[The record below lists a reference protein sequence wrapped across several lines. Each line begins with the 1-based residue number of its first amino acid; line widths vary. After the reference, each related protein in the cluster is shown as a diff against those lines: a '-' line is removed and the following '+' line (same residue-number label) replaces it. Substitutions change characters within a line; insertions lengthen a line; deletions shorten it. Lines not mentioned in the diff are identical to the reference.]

1 MSLKRKRVCITG
13 GAGFIG
19 SHLAQ
24 RLVDD
29 NEVVVYD
36 NLHRNAIQFA
46 HLDNHPN
53 LTFIKGDVMDADATR
68 RAIDGCHIV
77 IHCAAIAGVYSVD
90 RNAVTTMEVNM
101 LGTNQVVRAALATG
115 VARFVEFST
124 SEVYGPFI
132 HKGKEDDLTTIG
144 PVGENRWVY
153 AASKLASEHL
163 SFAHYKE
170 DGLPLVIV
178 RPFNVYG
185 PRQVGDGAIRGIILQ
200 ALQHALITL
209 YNDGTQIRAWCYVD
223 DFVDGI
229 LRCAEAPQAVG
240 HVFNVGNPQGTVTN
254 FELANMIIRLTNSKS
269 TIVFKPHPGPE
280 VDLRVPSIEK
290 AQTMLGYT
298 PTTSLEAGITKT
310 IPWYQ
315 EHMAAMSR

>member
-115 VARFVEFST
+115 VERFVEFST

-163 SFAHYKE
+163 SYAHYRE
-170 DGLPLVIV
+170 DGLPLVVV

-185 PRQVGDGAIRGIILQ
+185 PRQVGDG
-200 ALQHALITL
+200 
-209 YNDGTQIRAWCYVD
+209 
-223 DFVDGI
+223 FV
-229 LRCAEAPQAVG
+229 Q
-240 HVFNVGNPQGTVTN
+240 
-254 FELANMIIRLTNSKS
+254 
-269 TIVFKPHPGPE
+269 E
-280 VDLRVPSIEK
+280 VDLGEDLADEK
-290 AQTMLGYT
+290 RMICRDCA
-298 PTTSLEAGITKT
+298 
-310 IPWYQ
+310 
-315 EHMAAMSR
+315 

>member
-1 MSLKRKRVCITG
+1 VCITG

-24 RLVDD
+24 RLIDD

-115 VARFVEFST
+115 VERFVEFST

-200 ALQHALITL
+200 ALQHSVITL

-229 LRCAEAPQAVG
+229 LRCAEAPQAIG

-254 FELANMIIRLTNSKS
+254 FELANMIIRLTSSKS

-298 PTTSLEAGITKT
+298 PTTSLEAGISKT

>member
-19 SHLAQ
+19 SHLAE
-24 RLVDD
+24 RLLDD

-101 LGTNQVVRAALATG
+101 LGTNQVVRAALAAR
-115 VARFVEFST
+115 VERFVEFST

-185 PRQVGDGAIRGIILQ
+185 PRQVGDGAIRGMILQ
-200 ALQHALITL
+200 ALQNAEITL
-209 YNDGTQIRAWCYVD
+209 YNDGTQIRAWCYID

-229 LRCAEAPQAVG
+229 LRCTEVPEAIG
-240 HVFNVGNPQGTVTN
+240 HAFNVGNPQGTVTN
-254 FELANMIIRLTNSKS
+254 FELANMIIRLTNSTS
-269 TIVFKPHPGPE
+269 GVVFKPHPGPE

-290 AQTMLGYT
+290 AQTMLGYK
-298 PTTSLEAGITKT
+298 PTTSLETGIRQT

-315 EHMAAMSR
+315 EHMAGLPR